1 MHALRIDTD
10 RMEEASAFAEAAGS
24 RISDAV
30 GVLGGILDRS
40 GGMAGWDALGSD
52 WAASYD
58 PAAAEAVDACCE
70 LALACSD
77 TSRAL
82 AIAAG
87 NYLQAEHVAS
97 MGVSALIRPFL
108 PAFRPDG
115 PTSVFPSAADGNP
128 GWPPPGWDIVAGI
141 AGVLWPAGDP
151 ESLRSAGTAWME
163 LAAQIE
169 VGMDGSA
176 TLAGDAVQGLASVD
190 LTKFR
195 TRNAA
200 LQDTG
205 RLIALA
211 ARDIAGGCSSLA
223 GAITLAHE
231 ELIDETQ
238 SFLLEC
244 AALAGVGVALSFVTL
259 GGSAA
264 ITSLVG
270 AGRAAQMVIRV
281 QSVLA
286 RLTAAARSVGV
297 VVARLPGAGRLTDGL
312 HALSRTPAAL
322 SSLVG
327 PTRQTVSVM
336 ARHVASSPRLSRL
349 APAVRVV
356 HPVGVAGVRFVD
368 STAVSLAL
376 SNPASLTLGLLPV
389 ATRRTVLR
397 SVMPQG
403 NTPERVLELV
413 RAKGLGTQLLPAA
426 GAAVRTKERLDT
438 VEGLVGLPAH
448 VGERYLPA
456 KPSAVPLPEG
466 PGRLTAVRGSPATG
480 PTRGST
486 PVRRRSRPGASP

>member
-10 RMEEASAFAEAAGS
+10 RMEEASAFVEAAGS

-30 GVLGGILDRS
+30 GVLGGILERS

-58 PAAAEAVDACCE
+58 PAAAEAADACRE
-70 LALACSD
+70 LELACSD

-87 NYLQAEHVAS
+87 KYLQAEHIAS
-97 MGVSALIRPFL
+97 MGVSALMTPFL

-115 PTSVFPSAADGNP
+115 PAWVFPSAADGNR
-128 GWPPPGWDIVAGI
+128 GCPPPGWDIVAGI

-151 ESLRSAGTAWME
+151 EALRSASTAWRE

-169 VGMDGSA
+169 GGMDGSA
-176 TLAGDAVQGLASVD
+176 AVAGDAVQGLASAD
-190 LTKFR
+190 LTQFR

-200 LQDTG
+200 IQDTG
-205 RLIALA
+205 RQIAVA
-211 ARDIAGGCSSLA
+211 ARDIAGACSSLA
-223 GAITLAHE
+223 EAITLAHE
-231 ELIDETQ
+231 ELIDETH

-244 AALAGVGVALSFVTL
+244 AALAGVGIALSFVTL

-270 AGRAAQMVIRV
+270 AARAAQMVIRV
-281 QSVLA
+281 QAVVA
-286 RLTAAARSVGV
+286 RLTTAARSVGAV
-297 VVARLPGAGRLTDGL
+297 AARLPGAGRLTTGL

-327 PTRQTVSVM
+327 PTRRTLSVT
-336 ARHVASSPRLSRL
+336 AWHAASSPRLSVL
-349 APAVRVV
+349 APAVRFV
-356 HPVGVAGVRFVD
+356 HPVGAAAVRFVD
-368 STAVSLAL
+368 SKAVSLAL

-397 SVMPQG
+397 SVLPQG

-413 RAKGLGTQLLPAA
+413 RAKGVGTQLLPAA
-426 GAAVRTKERLDT
+426 SAAVRTKERLDT

-456 KPSAVPLPEG
+456 RPSTVPLGEN
-466 PGRLTAVRGSPATG
+466 PGRLTAVRGSPASG

-486 PVRRRSRPGASP
+486 PIRRRSRPEASP